1 MRWKRTAYQ
10 PTVVSMLVET
20 RQQGRVSLLVEP
32 EGMEYEFPPAER
44 VLLTFRGP
52 SSMKFE
58 VSHARDCL
66 TIWRPA
72 DTEVWAA
79 TRPGASVEQIA
90 WSTVPFP
97 GLDQSAASFAPKPW
111 SEWDHLP
118 PTTRA

>member
-1 MRWKRTAYQ
+1 
-10 PTVVSMLVET
+10 MLVDT
-20 RQQGRVSLLVEP
+20 MQQGPVSLLVEP
-32 EGMEYEFPPAER
+32 EGMAYEFPPAER

-58 VSHARDCL
+58 VSHAADCL

-90 WSTVPFP
+90 WSTNPFF
-97 GLDQSAASFAPKPW
+97 GLDKAAGNLHPKPW

-118 PTTRA
+118 ATPPRRAPR